1 MGSVASFVSYGQNW
15 ASVGNTPLRKW
26 KQDSYEGGINTP
38 LVVHWPA
45 VIKPQT
51 GWNREPAHVIDIMPT
66 VLAVSGAQYPGA
78 SKQAKIPPIDGVS
91 LLPAFKGEPIART
104 KPLFFQF
111 GRGSAMRDGS
121 WKLVRMG
128 ATWELYDLA
137 ADRNE
142 MHDLAAKRPEL
153 VKQMNAAWLAWWKE
167 STGSE
172 WTGKSTKERELE
184 E

>member
-1 MGSVASFVSYGQNW
+1 
-15 ASVGNTPLRKW
+15 
-26 KQDSYEGGINTP
+26 
-38 LVVHWPA
+38 
-45 VIKPQT
+45 
-51 GWNREPAHVIDIMPT
+51 
-66 VLAVSGAQYPGA
+66 
-78 SKQAKIPPIDGVS
+78 VS
-91 LLPAFKGEPIART
+91 LLPAFKGESMSRT

-111 GRGSAMRDGS
+111 GRGSAVRDGP

-142 MHDLAAKRPEL
+142 MHDLAAKRPDL
-153 VKQMNAAWLAWWKE
+153 VKQMDAAWLAWWKE

-172 WTGKSTKERELE
+172 WTGKNTKERELE

>member
-1 MGSVASFVSYGQNW
+1 
-15 ASVGNTPLRKW
+15 
-26 KQDSYEGGINTP
+26 
-38 LVVHWPA
+38 
-45 VIKPQT
+45 
-51 GWNREPAHVIDIMPT
+51 MPT

-78 SKQAKIPPIDGVS
+78 SKQAKIPPLDGVS

-111 GRGSAMRDGS
+111 GRGSAVRNGPR
-121 WKLVRMG
+121 KLVRMG

-142 MHDLAAKRPEL
+142 LRDLAAKRPEL

-172 WTGKSTKERELE
+172 WTGKNTKERELE
-184 E
+184 Q